1 MEKNGGGGGGGAPAT
16 GCYKCGRPGHWSRDC
31 SFSNNKTDSNST
43 TPNPNFS
50 NSNSGSSFK
59 NSNFSSKF
67 PIDKTIEKPKK
78 LPKTRPKLTPELLL
92 SEDGLGYVLKHFPK
106 SFKFRGRGHEVS
118 DLGNLI
124 ELYTQWHSQL
134 IPYYSFQQFVQKVEQ
149 VGATKRVRAC
159 IRDLRERVANGGDP
173 SKLHEPPVEH
183 CVPIMEPVVEEV
195 RSEDPD
201 TDFVNPPPES
211 HDADALDEE
220 MADEIYRNATEEPR
234 LSSPNQTPAVQLLP
248 DHSIVNGPPDQV
260 PDNQTSIL
268 SDVITEEQKA
278 RMEANRLKA
287 LERAS
292 ARARSSH
299 TLCHF

>member
-1 MEKNGGGGGGGAPAT
+1 MEKNGGGGGGAPAT

-31 SFSNNKTDSNST
+31 PFSNKTDSNSST
-43 TPNPNFS
+43 TPNPNPSFS
-50 NSNSGSSFK
+50 NFSRSSFK
-59 NSNFSSKF
+59 NSNFPSKF
-67 PIDKTIEKPKK
+67 PFPIEKPIEKPKK
-78 LPKTRPKLTPELLL
+78 LPRTRPKLTPELLL

-134 IPYYSFQQFVQKVEQ
+134 IPYYSFQQFMQKVEQ
-149 VGATKRVRAC
+149 VAATKRVRAC
-159 IRDLRERVANGGDP
+159 IRDLKERVANGGDP

-183 CVPIMEPVVEEV
+183 DVPSMEPVVEEV
-195 RSEDPD
+195 RSEDPVSD
-201 TDFVNPPPES
+201 LGNPPPES

-220 MADEIYRNATEEPR
+220 MADEIYRNATEEPC
-234 LSSPNQTPAVQLLP
+234 LSSQNQTPAVQVLP
-248 DHSIVNGPPDQV
+248 DHSIVNGPPDQL

-268 SDVITEEQKA
+268 SDVITEEQKT

-292 ARARSSH
+292 ARVRSSH
-299 TLCHF
+299 TD